1 MNELREKLQ
10 EEPLINNI
18 KEEVDKILLKS
29 SPNSN
34 INKCKRELTTALM
47 ILAEGCGCIDDIKNL
62 EKTLDELFEK
72 KIINTNDYEEIIRKT
87 ACNRWL

>member
-1 MNELREKLQ
+1 MNKLREKLQ

-18 KEEVDKILLKS
+18 KEEVDNILLKS

-47 ILAEGCGCIDDIKNL
+47 ILAEGCG
-62 EKTLDELFEK
+62 
-72 KIINTNDYEEIIRKT
+72 
-87 ACNRWL
+87 